1 MKLSSLSQAPFILLA
16 GATWATAAPGD
27 PHRAFFEAHCVK
39 CHGGD
44 QPKGDWRIAEL
55 SLDFADKGNRERWES
70 VQEQL
75 ASGEMPPKSKP
86 RPPEQEVKALNE
98 WIGAQVSAFAGREGR
113 VVLRRLNRTEY
124 ENTVNDLL
132 GTTAKLK
139 DLLPMDTPA
148 HGFDNVGDALHTS
161 SFLMDQYLVAAEA
174 ALDQAISNR
183 PKPPKREQQH
193 TVLKEAYQVKANS
206 ENVFRKHED
215 GRVVMFSS
223 SGWVAATMFYIKE
236 RGRYRF
242 RLSVSG
248 IQSQGKPVTFSVHSG
263 GGGMGGPKAHLVSY
277 FDAPPDQAKI
287 ITFEDQMEPRTS
299 IVILPYDLPNAQ
311 TVSKVGAEA
320 WEGAG
325 LAVDWVEMEG
335 PLNETWP
342 PESHR
347 RIFGEMRQDKSP
359 IPNQSDRVEVTSE
372 DPMAD
377 AERILRKFARRA
389 FRRPVT
395 DEDLRP
401 YLELVANRLA
411 EPQSFEKAIRV
422 GLGAI
427 MIAPEFLFLRES
439 PGPLDD
445 FALASR
451 LSYFLWSST
460 PDEELLTLAEQ
471 HRLRDPSVRQAQVD
485 RLLRSPKAAAFTT
498 NFTGQWLNLRE
509 LDFTMPNRLV
519 YPQYD
524 DMLRASMQLETEL
537 FFNELIKEDLSIT
550 NFLASDFTLLNGR
563 LAKHYGIEGVN
574 GWEFHKT
581 QLAPGTHRGGVLTMA
596 SVLKVTANG
605 TSTSPV
611 VRGAWVL
618 DRLLGTPP
626 KPPPANIPPL
636 EPDIRG
642 TTGIRQQLAKH
653 RQVESCATC
662 HVKIDPPGFALE
674 SFDVIGGYREDY
686 VLDGRPANFRK
697 GLKVD
702 PADVLP
708 DGRAFKNSDEF
719 KQLLLDDQDQFA
731 KALTT
736 KLITYGTGA
745 PPERAD
751 HAKIEAIVAKA
762 KAKGFG
768 FRTLIH
774 EIVDSELFQT
784 K

>member
-1 MKLSSLSQAPFILLA
+1 MKLPPLSQAPWILLA

-27 PHRAFFEAHCVK
+27 HHRAFFEAHCVK
-39 CHGGD
+39 CHSGD

-55 SLDFADKGNRERWES
+55 SADFADKGNRERWES
-70 VQEQL
+70 VREQL
-75 ASGEMPPKSKP
+75 ASGEMPPKSKT

-98 WIGAQVSAFAGREGR
+98 WIRAQVSAFAGKEGR

-139 DLLPMDTPA
+139 EMLPMDTPA
-148 HGFDNVGDALHTS
+148 NGFDNVGDALHTS

-183 PKPPKREQQH
+183 PKPPKREQKH
-193 TVLKEAYQVKANS
+193 TGLQEAYQVKANS

-287 ITFEDQMEPRTS
+287 IKFEDQMEPRTS

-311 TVSKVGAEA
+311 TVSKSGAEA

-389 FRRPVT
+389 FRRPVN

-401 YLELVANRLA
+401 YLDLVANRLA

-427 MIAPEFLFLRES
+427 MIAPEFLFLRE
-439 PGPLDD
+439 PTGALDD
-445 FALASR
+445 FSMASR
-451 LSYFLWSST
+451 LSYFFWSST

-471 HRLRDPSVRQAQVD
+471 HKLRDPSVRRAQVD

-550 NFLASDFTLLNGR
+550 NFLASDFTMLNGR
-563 LAKHYGIEGVN
+563 LAQHYGIEGVN
-574 GWEFHKT
+574 GWEFQKT
-581 QLAPGTHRGGVLTMA
+581 KLAPGTHRGGLLTMA

-611 VRGAWVL
+611 ARGAWVL
-618 DRLLGTPP
+618 DRILGTPP

-702 PADVLP
+702 PADALP
-708 DGRAFKNSDEF
+708 DGRAFKNIDEF

-731 KALTT
+731 RALTT

-751 HAKIEAIVAKA
+751 QAKIEAIVAKA
-762 KAKGFG
+762 KAKGYG